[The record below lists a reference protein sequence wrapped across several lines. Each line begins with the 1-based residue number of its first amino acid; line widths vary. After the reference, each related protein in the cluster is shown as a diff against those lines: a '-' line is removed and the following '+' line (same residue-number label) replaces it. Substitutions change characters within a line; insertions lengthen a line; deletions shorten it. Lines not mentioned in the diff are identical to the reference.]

1 MRNGGSNVSVWVVV
15 GGQFGSEGK
24 GKVSAIITLQE
35 KIDICIRCGGPNSGH
50 SFEGRNGKMVLL
62 RQLPTG
68 FVRPQTRLLI
78 PAGGL
83 LDLDVLRSEIES
95 LGLDAD
101 RVGVDR
107 NAMVITSDD
116 REHERR
122 LAMSERLSSTLC
134 GVGSA
139 VARRALRT
147 DDVDLA
153 ASAATS
159 HQWLRPFV
167 TDVSAEANTAVD
179 SGKKILIE
187 GTQGS
192 GLSLYHS
199 RYYPKATSRDT
210 NAAGFVSEV
219 GLSPRLVSEVV
230 LVFRTF
236 PIRVAGAQAGPLSEE
251 LTWEQLQDES
261 HSPVPLHEYTSVTHK
276 LRRLGRFDWGAA
288 ATAIQLNRPTRI
300 AVNFLDYIDFKNRS
314 ASGWAALTSGA
325 KNFVATLEKACAT
338 RALYLGT
345 GPRLLDNVQPAA
357 GIGTPSFTEQ
367 NCGFPTG
374 HATEPDCRVSEL
386 LEPSN
391 GHAI

>member
-1 MRNGGSNVSVWVVV
+1 VSVWVVV

-35 KIDICIRCGGPNSGH
+35 KIDLCIRCGGPNSGH
-50 SFEGRNGKMVLL
+50 SFEGRDGKMVLL

-68 FVRPQTRLLI
+68 FVRPETRLLI

-95 LGLDAD
+95 LALDAD
-101 RVGVDR
+101 RVGIDR

-147 DDVDLA
+147 GDVDLA

-159 HQWLRPFV
+159 YSWLRPFL
-167 TDVSAEANTAVD
+167 TDVSAEANSALD
-179 SGKKILIE
+179 NGKKVLIE

-199 RYYPKATSRDT
+199 SHYPKATSRDT

-219 GLSPRLVSEVV
+219 GLSPRLISEIV

-236 PIRVAGAQAGPLSEE
+236 PIRVAGAQAGPLREE
-251 LTWEQLQDES
+251 LTWEQLREES

-276 LRRLGRFDWGAA
+276 LRRLGRFDWGGA
-288 ATAIQLNRPTRI
+288 ATAVQLNRPTRI

-314 ASGWAALTSGA
+314 APKWAALTSKA
-325 KNFVATLEKACAT
+325 KDFVATLERACAT

-357 GIGTPSFTEQ
+357 ANGTPGFIEQ
-367 NCGFPTG
+367 NCGCPVG
-374 HATEPDCRVSEL
+374 YATEPDRRVSEL
-386 LEPSN
+386 REGSN
-391 GHAI
+391 GHTI

>member
-1 MRNGGSNVSVWVVV
+1 VSVWVVV

-24 GKVSAIITLQE
+24 GKVSAIITVQE
-35 KIDICIRCGGPNSGH
+35 KIDLCIRCGGPNSGH
-50 SFEGRNGKMVLL
+50 SFQGQNGEMVVL

-68 FVRPQTRLLI
+68 FVRPETRLLV

-83 LDLDVLRSEIES
+83 LDLDVLRREIET

-101 RVGVDR
+101 RVGIDR

-147 DDVDLA
+147 ADVSLA

-159 HQWLRPFV
+159 YSWLRPLL
-167 TDVSAEANTAVD
+167 TDVSAEANSAVD
-179 SGKKILIE
+179 AGKKVLIE

-199 RYYPKATSRDT
+199 SYYPKATSRDT

-236 PIRVAGAQAGPLSEE
+236 PIRVAGAQAGPLRDEI
-251 LTWEQLQDES
+251 TWEQLQQES

-276 LRRLGRFDWGAA
+276 LRRLGRFDWAEAA
-288 ATAIQLNRPTRI
+288 RAVQLNRPTRI
-300 AVNFLDYIDFKNRS
+300 AVNFLDYLDFKNRC
-314 ASGWAALTSGA
+314 ASDWEAITLGA
-325 KNFVATLEKACAT
+325 KAFVEDLEEACGT
-338 RALYLGT
+338 SALCLGV
-345 GPRLLDNVQPAA
+345 GPRLSDNIACWPANA
-357 GIGTPSFTEQ
+357 RLRS
-367 NCGFPTG
+367 
-374 HATEPDCRVSEL
+374 TEPDHVLS
-386 LEPSN
+386 
-391 GHAI
+391 I